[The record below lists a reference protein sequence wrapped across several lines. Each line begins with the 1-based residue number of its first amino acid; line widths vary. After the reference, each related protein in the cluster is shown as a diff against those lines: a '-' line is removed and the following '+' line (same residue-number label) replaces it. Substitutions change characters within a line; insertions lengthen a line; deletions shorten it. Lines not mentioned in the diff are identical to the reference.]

1 MRTKDYGDCGK
12 FGGFDHDESY
22 YNNIQ
27 CTDYL
32 LPEDVEELNEEDK
45 NFVLNNCPYDEK
57 MGFYITR
64 SIVGLTYFPNED
76 EFIEENKDLV

>member
-1 MRTKDYGDCGK
+1 MRTKDYEGCGK

-27 CTDYL
+27 CTDCL
-32 LPEDVEELNEEDK
+32 LPEDIEDLNEEDK

-57 MGFYITR
+57 IGC
-64 SIVGLTYFPNED
+64 
-76 EFIEENKDLV
+76 